1 MHATHIIIS
10 QGITTYIYTY
20 KKGGKGYLATKNTGY
35 IANYCLDCAPLPEC
49 GPILFANTV
58 TLINVNTQTV
68 DTFTKVTAFFRRLVF
83 EIIFLKNILH

>member
-20 KKGGKGYLATKNTGY
+20 KKGGKGYLATKNTSY

-49 GPILFANTV
+49 GPILFANTM
-58 TLINVNTQTV
+58 TLINVNPHNLWT
-68 DTFTKVTAFFRRLVF
+68 RLPNLQL
-83 EIIFLKNILH
+83 FLDDWFLRLYI